1 MKYIAHFTFD
11 EDHHKKHGYFTML
24 LTAESTDKAVR
35 AMRDKIMAIRN
46 GTHAFDD
53 MDEIYLDDII
63 EIDNF
68 PEQPVL
74 MRYESMD
81 LADHSTLSS
90 NPIDQTGLHVFHW
103 WPSTKEPEFRE
114 KKYTLEPF
122 VRWETTPEK

>member
-1 MKYIAHFTFD
+1 MKYMAHFTFD

-53 MDEIYLDDII
+53 VDEIYLDDII
-63 EIDNF
+63 EIDQF

-81 LADHSTLSS
+81 LANQSTLSS

-103 WPSTKEPEFRE
+103 WPSMKEPEYQNE
-114 KKYTLEPF
+114 KYTLEPF
-122 VRWETTPEK
+122 VRWETTPKK